1 MSGCRLPS
9 RCPTLLEKVP
19 IQDGDTASFYVDN
32 LTEEAYND
40 PLPDIGIAHAVRNMV
55 LVIGPGL
62 PGGDDP
68 GNTPSFSHREGA
80 LSGSAISWAELY
92 Q

>member
-1 MSGCRLPS
+1 MEVHHQRVLGAFGPARTTS
-9 RCPTLLEKVP
+9 P
-19 IQDGDTASFYVDN
+19 ISKFAPV
-32 LTEEAYND
+32 
-40 PLPDIGIAHAVRNMV
+40 
-55 LVIGPGL
+55 GPGS

-68 GNTPSFSHREGA
+68 GNTPSFSHRESA